1 MNIIKNDIN
10 KLYTYYNNI
19 SNIIYNEFENA
30 FTDNVF
36 NYNNDLKLIRFTNLK
51 KYSIKI
57 IN

>member
-51 KYSIKI
+51 KYTKY
-57 IN
+57 